1 MKRTIKQDVLIRV
14 ALVFLAVIISG
25 FVTITS
31 MNASRSYTRDV
42 DQAVEIHTLVLTAQ
56 KAHYGIFYLSCVK
69 HWRMSYADRRS
80 AAFDGVFQR
89 CSICVES
96 APVPD
101 SGV

>member
-56 KAHYGIFYLSCVK
+56 KAH
-69 HWRMSYADRRS
+69 
-80 AAFDGVFQR
+80 
-89 CSICVES
+89 
-96 APVPD
+96 
-101 SGV
+101 